1 MKKKNYSKFVDFT
14 RGSELWTHQFRM
26 FITGISNVLI
36 LCLFITVFVMGLFLY
51 LKVDN
56 TQFYAIKTE
65 LEIAYK
71 STLNV
76 PNKEI
81 ELFINGVPEKVS
93 IKEAEQIIEP
103 YLSSFWWAVER
114 ALL

>member
-1 MKKKNYSKFVDFT
+1 
-14 RGSELWTHQFRM
+14 
-26 FITGISNVLI
+26 
-36 LCLFITVFVMGLFLY
+36 MGLFLY

-65 LEIAYK
+65 LK
-71 STLNV
+71 LRSNLNV

-81 ELFINGVPEKVS
+81 ELFINGVPEKRT

-103 YLSSFWWAVER
+103 IYLVLVGCRKSTSYRVDPKYFIVGGLIWYRYNHGRDVMEDEH
-114 ALL
+114 

>member
-1 MKKKNYSKFVDFT
+1 
-14 RGSELWTHQFRM
+14 
-26 FITGISNVLI
+26 
-36 LCLFITVFVMGLFLY
+36 MGLFLY

-81 ELFINGVPEKVS
+81 ELYINGVPEKVS

-103 YLSSFWWAVER
+103 IYLVFGG
-114 ALL
+114 L